1 MPTQCAGHCCPAGSG
16 RAGRCARA
24 GPPCRPPP
32 PGSARTRVPHQDRG
46 DKPPLNLKP
55 FTFAALVLT
64 WLKSSLLSVHWFFCA
79 HCVPGPVHLEGSSLL
94 PGLPNPRAPV
104 AFPSSCLNLEL
115 TRKAFY
121 AERIEC
127 LVFCFLVRYSGP
139 TWHLSRTMFPL
150 SRDPIPSVTLLLP
163 NLHTTIFALRT
174 PVHLPAVRRSVRALT
189 LRRRRLAPPK
199 RLGLDQTVT
208 RCLHG

>member
-1 MPTQCAGHCCPAGSG
+1 MYIC
-16 RAGRCARA
+16 
-24 GPPCRPPP
+24 
-32 PGSARTRVPHQDRG
+32 
-46 DKPPLNLKP
+46 
-55 FTFAALVLT
+55 F
-64 WLKSSLLSVHWFFCA
+64 
-79 HCVPGPVHLEGSSLL
+79 PVHTVSQVPIHFSLSGLL
-94 PGLPNPRAPV
+94 PSLPNPRAPA
-104 AFPSSCLNLEL
+104 AFPSSCFEFGIDQ
-115 TRKAFY
+115 KAFY

-174 PVHLPAVRRSVRALT
+174 HVHLPAVRRSVRVLT
-189 LRRRRLAPPK
+189 LSRRRLTPPK

-208 RCLHG
+208 RCLQG